1 MAGWSRTCSSPPIS
15 SCRSLR
21 GPCALLYPEQ
31 GRLQL
36 EEETPNGNSTGSANE
51 LNGTLLADFLTIGF
65 PIFSARSVSRI
76 FSIYTP
82 QILYALPLQSVNP
95 FYIFLRFGGAEPLF
109 LIFNFIFSFL
119 HTFIQ
124 YHNHRNSPSVVEAL
138 LKISLS
144 Q

>member
-1 MAGWSRTCSSPPIS
+1 MNIITVPPGQIFKFLVEQKGLAGWSHTCSSPPIS

-82 QILYALPLQSVNP
+82 QILYCVTSP
-95 FYIFLRFGGAEPLF
+95 FFHIFKYC
-109 LIFNFIFSFL
+109 I
-119 HTFIQ
+119 IQ
-124 YHNHRNSPSVVEAL
+124 TCTE
-138 LKISLS
+138 